1 MPHKSPRYLG
11 SLPHPTFGI
20 RIPDIVLSG
29 IVRSIKE
36 HEVAAG
42 FALSFGRETA
52 PRDVIEASPGLY
64 HITTGHTGTPIT
76 EYIEKAS
83 SIIVEE
89 NVIAE
94 IEADHLIVGATTAQ
108 AVARL
113 IGNKG
118 TAARSKEIVEASL
131 NYNFKGIDEAVA
143 TSKINSFTVDTC
155 SLINFE
161 ASSLPESELDYMF
174 EEVVPEYNERLKIRD
189 RYIGRVLIF
198 PWIDGSIYKLKFSES
213 DVKRLA
219 VKYND
224 SLKAAWRIYSY
235 IRDKMDEQ
243 PFGFEIAF
251 DETPMITN
259 AEDLYFYLN
268 EWKWMGGHVEF
279 IAPNIG
285 FEKRMDYEGD
295 LDALRKRVSNLA
307 AVAYSLGSTL
317 SIHSTSGFT
326 PSSLKGFG
334 VYDTI
339 RIATGGRVKTK
350 ISGIYYELLLEM
362 LFKSPEGSK
371 RRRLYDEIFD
381 SVMEYLDE
389 EVKFKGPLYS
399 NELMSKIEDYKRGV
413 SQGKIRVRDPLSAL
427 AKSYLFLA
435 LNIRDTIGRRYIRD
449 AIIELYHEDNEFRKI
464 YDLGVKTIT
473 DNIIERFGF
482 QGNLKLLI

>member
-1 MPHKSPRYLG
+1 MP
-11 SLPHPTFGI
+11 
-20 RIPDIVLSG
+20 G

-52 PRDVIEASPGLY
+52 PRDVIEAPPGLY
-64 HITTGHTGTPIT
+64 HITTGHTGTSIT

-89 NVIAE
+89 NIVAE
-94 IEADHLIVGATTAQ
+94 IEADHLIVGATTAE

-113 IGNKG
+113 IGRKE
-118 TAARSKEIVEASL
+118 AAAGSKEVVEASL
-131 NYNFKGIDEAVA
+131 SYNFKEIDEAVA

-161 ASSLPESELDYMF
+161 ANSLPESELDYMF
-174 EEVVPEYNERLKIRD
+174 EEVVPERNERLKILD
-189 RYIGRVLIF
+189 RYTERTLIF
-198 PWIDGSIYKLKFSES
+198 PWIDGSTCKLRFSDSE
-213 DVKRLA
+213 VKRLT

-224 SLKAAWRIYSY
+224 SLKASWRVYSY
-235 IRDKMDEQ
+235 IKNKMNDQ

-251 DETPMITN
+251 DETPFITN
-259 AEDLYFYLN
+259 AGDLYFYLS
-268 EWKWMGGHVEF
+268 EWKWMGGHAEF
-279 IAPNIG
+279 VAPNIG
-285 FEKRMDYEGD
+285 FEKRIDYEGD

-317 SIHSTSGFT
+317 SIHSTSGST

-339 RIATGGRVKTK
+339 RVATGGRVKTK
-350 ISGIYYELLLEM
+350 ISGIYYELLLEI
-362 LFKSPEGSK
+362 LFRSPNGSK

-381 SVMEYLDE
+381 SVMEYLNK

-399 NELMSKIEDYKRGV
+399 DELISKIEDYKRGV
-413 SQGKIRVRDPLSAL
+413 SQGKIRVKDPLSAL
-427 AKSYLFLA
+427 AKSCLFLA
-435 LNIRDTIGRRYIRD
+435 LNIRDALGRRYIRD
-449 AIIELYHEDNEFRKI
+449 AIIKLYYEDNEFRKT
-464 YDLGVKTIT
+464 YDLGVKIIT
-473 DNIIERFGF
+473 DNIIEKFGF
-482 QGNLKLLI
+482 QGNLKLLA